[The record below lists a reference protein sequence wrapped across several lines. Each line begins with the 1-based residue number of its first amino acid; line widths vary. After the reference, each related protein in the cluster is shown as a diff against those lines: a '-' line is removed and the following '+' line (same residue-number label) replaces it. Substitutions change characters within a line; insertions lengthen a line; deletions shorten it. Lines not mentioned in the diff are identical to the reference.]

1 MCARRH
7 TGLFA
12 CVFATFVCVGVWAQ
26 GAIGH
31 GSLTWPPSD
40 LQVHLALT
48 GDPTSLQVS
57 WRTAKSGCVCKG
69 EGVVNIWLIL
79 LMMCCEWGV

>member
-1 MCARRH
+1 MG
-7 TGLFA
+7 TSA
-12 CVFATFVCVGVWAQ
+12 CVFAAFVCVGVCAQ
-26 GAIGH
+26 GAIGY

-57 WRTAKSGCVCKG
+57 WRTAKSGYVCKG
-69 EGVVNIWLIL
+69 EGVVSIGLIL
-79 LMMCCEWGV
+79 LMMRCEWGV